1 MAARYLAI
9 LTIALAVAFI
19 TPARAETVCGP
30 AEALLKAVG
39 EKGYHAQASAIDARG
54 NLLLFLAN
62 SAGSWGE
69 IGIRKDGLACVLDGG
84 EEWQAAG
91 QGGQL

>member
-1 MAARYLAI
+1 MTARTDSQVSAGGVVVRREDGSQRV
-9 LTIALAVAFI
+9 ALVS
-19 TPARAETVCGP
+19 VGP
-30 AEALLKAVG
+30 RRRWQL
-39 EKGYHAQASAIDARG
+39 QASAIDARG